1 MDDAVVY
8 TYINYRYVTNDL
20 FILKRHVDEKAC
32 INTAQSPTHRKS
44 IPMQLLQSSRETSV

>member
-44 IPMQLLQSSRETSV
+44 IPMQLLQSSRETSL